1 MRKLLACLLI
11 SPIMFA
17 KEYTFT
23 CVFTQNKD
31 LVLSL
36 LINTEDKYIF
46 FGESDTPYNESWK
59 ETESSI
65 SAKKR
70 ESTTTY
76 IAKFNKIT
84 GRFVYNLS
92 NVDFFTIG
100 IKPNKILSHVLVQS
114 NPFPWGD
121 IINP

>member
-1 MRKLLACLLI
+1 MNMRKLLACLLI
-11 SPIMFA
+11 SPIMLA
-17 KEYTFT
+17 KEYTFA

-46 FGESDTPYNESWK
+46 FGESVSPYNESWE

-84 GRFVYNLS
+84 GRFVYAGNYHPNYSSLDFELVYLCTNS
-92 NVDFFTIG
+92 NRLI
-100 IKPNKILSHVLVQS
+100 P
-114 NPFPWGD
+114 
-121 IINP
+121 

>member
-1 MRKLLACLLI
+1 MNMRKLLACLLI
-11 SPIMFA
+11 SPIMLA
-17 KEYTFT
+17 KEYTFA

-46 FGESDTPYNESWK
+46 FGESDSPYNESWE

-84 GRFVYNLS
+84 GRFVYAGNYHPNYSSLDFELVYLCTNS
-92 NVDFFTIG
+92 NRLI
-100 IKPNKILSHVLVQS
+100 P
-114 NPFPWGD
+114 
-121 IINP
+121 